1 MFYVSFVV
9 CHSSSQ
15 PEVKKNKDENDGS
28 WCRFLEVFR
37 VYSHDLENL
46 VPSKLNVSLNGLLYL
61 VVNVF
66 EKMKPGT
73 YPLCIF
79 YFPELQWKAR
89 HSNLNI
95 TWSKN
100 HIFSF
105 FVFSTVLQI
114 WILDCHMH
122 GRSWFNTLERTQTEN
137 NTHKHVPCFV
147 VQYK

>member
-61 VVNVF
+61 VLNVF
-66 EKMKPGT
+66 GKMEPGT
-73 YPLCIF
+73 YPLYIF

-122 GRSWFNTLERTQTEN
+122 GRSWFNTLERTKTEN
-137 NTHKHVPCFV
+137 NTQTRSLLRCTI
-147 VQYK
+147 

>member
-46 VPSKLNVSLNGLLYL
+46 VPSKLNASLSGLFSRKRIWKNEARHLSSMHF
-61 VVNVF
+61 N
-66 EKMKPGT
+66 
-73 YPLCIF
+73 
-79 YFPELQWKAR
+79 FPELQWKAR
-89 HSNLNI
+89 HRNLNI

-122 GRSWFNTLERTQTEN
+122 GRSWFNTLERTKTEN
-137 NTHKHVPCFV
+137 NTQTRSLLRCTI
-147 VQYK
+147 